1 MITTAPGETAEPTLT
16 RNESASTNVPY
27 APYVPHDLKYSASFE
42 DSLIDAIL
50 GADFK
55 QPGIRIIPDESDE
68 DAVQGE
74 SVRYS
79 EVDFQSLPHITED
92 ELPLPLHDTRRIFAS
107 PISGIKLTHPGGY
120 LEGGPGLDPE
130 MDTFPDDFLSSR
142 PQVTSSTQLQKALQK
157 EINSS
162 LELLKERVRARQKA
176 KEKNEQ
182 IEKEI
187 KLLKDTHDLEIKVRK
202 KMQEDSI
209 QKKEAKGRRR
219 KGK

>member
-1 MITTAPGETAEPTLT
+1 MTTTAPGDTAGPTLA
-16 RNESASTNVPY
+16 RNESASTHVPY

-42 DSLIDAIL
+42 DSLIDATL

-55 QPGIRIIPDESDE
+55 QAGIRIIPDESDE
-68 DAVQGE
+68 EAIQGE
-74 SVRYS
+74 SVRLS

-92 ELPLPLHDTRRIFAS
+92 ELPLALHDTRRIFAS
-107 PISGIKLTHPGGY
+107 PIPGIKLTHPGGY

-142 PQVTSSTQLQKALQK
+142 PQVTSSTHLQKALQK

-187 KLLKDTHDLEIKVRK
+187 KLLKDTHDLEVKVRK

-209 QKKEAKGRRR
+209 QKKEAKGRRG